1 MDQEEAK
8 RVREALSDAYLAD
21 EGKECVDAAVA
32 VGYRAVPEID
42 ENLAFF
48 YTTIPS
54 FGPVMM
60 REFAIQIYLVC
71 EQFEYDWE
79 KDFRRI

>member
-1 MDQEEAK
+1 MNKREALK
-8 RVREALSDAYLAD
+8 VREALNDAYLAD
-21 EGKECVDAAVA
+21 TGKECVDAAIA
-32 VGYRAVPEID
+32 VGYQAVPEID

-48 YTTIPS
+48 TSTIPY

-71 EQFEYDWE
+71 EQHEYNWE